1 MNVITLFLTELFYF
15 IFDMALV
22 LVFAPI
28 RLLGFAIKHIGLLGV
43 FGLFYYFT

>member
-1 MNVITLFLTELFYF
+1 MSTFTLLLSDFFYLLLD
-15 IFDMALV
+15 IALV
-22 LVFAPI
+22 IIFAPI